1 MRAATLRQ
9 ILDDRAAARPVVL
22 ATNLKSGDEEFLY
35 PFEKIGNSELISAA
49 KTASRSDRSTTV
61 DTGAGTIFL
70 HVFNPPLRM
79 ILVGAVH
86 ISQPLSRMAAL
97 TGYQVAVVDPRRAFA
112 SEDRFPGIELFSDW
126 PDEAV
131 ERLAPDMRTAV
142 IALTH
147 DPKLDDPAL
156 TVALRSP
163 AFYVGALG
171 SKKTHAS
178 RKERLLAGGFSEE
191 EFNRIRG
198 PVGVK
203 IGARSP
209 AEIAVSVL
217 AEVTRVLREADP
229 A

>member
-1 MRAATLRQ
+1 MLAATLRQ
-9 ILDDRAAARPVVL
+9 ILADRDAARPLVL
-22 ATNLKSGDEEFLY
+22 ATNLKSGDEQFLY
-35 PFEKIGNSELISAA
+35 PVENKGNASLMDAA
-49 KTASRSDRSTTV
+49 ADAMRSDRSGTV
-61 DTGAGTIFL
+61 ETEAGPVFL

-97 TGYQVAVVDPRRAFA
+97 AGYEVTVVDPRRAFA
-112 SEDRFPGIELFSDW
+112 SEDRFPGVALRTDW
-126 PDEAV
+126 PDEALTD
-131 ERLAPDMRTAV
+131 LAPNLRTAV
-142 IALTH
+142 VALTH

-171 SKKTHAS
+171 SKKTHAA
-178 RKERLLAGGFSEE
+178 RKERMRDAGFSEE
-191 EFNRIRG
+191 EFARIRG
-198 PVGVK
+198 PVGLT

-217 AEVTRVLREADP
+217 AEITQTLRVA

>member
-22 ATNLKSGDEEFLY
+22 ATNLKSGDEELLY
-35 PFEKIGNSELISAA
+35 PFEEIGNFELIPAA
-49 KTASRSDRSTTV
+49 KMASRSDRSTTV
-61 DTGAGTIFL
+61 DTDAGPIFL

-112 SEDRFPGIELFSDW
+112 SEERFPGIELSSDW